1 MIFTTDDL
9 AGDLETLF
17 SGKTYYEGEYL
28 LSEEPEITGELAH
41 VFPAE
46 KDEDGNVTLWQV
58 KIEDGR
64 IEEVN
69 NTLLNK
75 REIEFNHAE

>member
-1 MIFTTDDL
+1 M
-9 AGDLETLF
+9 
-17 SGKTYYEGEYL
+17 
-28 LSEEPEITGELAH
+28 SEEPEITGELAH

-58 KIEDGR
+58 EIEDGR

-69 NTLLNK
+69 NTLRNA
-75 REIEFNHAE
+75 REIEFCHAE